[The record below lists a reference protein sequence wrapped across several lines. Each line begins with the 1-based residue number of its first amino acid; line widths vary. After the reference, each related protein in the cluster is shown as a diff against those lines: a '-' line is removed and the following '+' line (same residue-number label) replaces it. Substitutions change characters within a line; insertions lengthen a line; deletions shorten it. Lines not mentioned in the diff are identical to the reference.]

1 MTISSKLSRL
11 AGAAAI
17 SAALI
22 LPAASANADQRGN
35 TLLGAGAGAV
45 AGGLLTHGSP
55 AGIIGGAV
63 VGGVAGHVL
72 SHHHH
77 YHHRYC
83 HHHYC

>member
-1 MTISSKLSRL
+1 MNTLSKLSRL

-22 LPAASANADQRGN
+22 LPAASASADPRTN

-45 AGGLLTHGSP
+45 AGGLLTHGS
-55 AGIIGGAV
+55 AGGIIGGAV

-77 YHHRYC
+77 RYYRHCHRRYC
-83 HHHYC
+83 